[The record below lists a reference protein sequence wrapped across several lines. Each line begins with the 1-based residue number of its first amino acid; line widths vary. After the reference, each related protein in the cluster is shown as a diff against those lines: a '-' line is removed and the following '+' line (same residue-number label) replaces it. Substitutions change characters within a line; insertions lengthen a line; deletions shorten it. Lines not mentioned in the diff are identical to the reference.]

1 MATTP
6 TTTNQTAIERVQKD
20 QRAYEQRRASRMGQG
35 AERLTA
41 PLGNLISKIVPPEL
55 VSQALRL
62 ADKASGLTIP
72 SEITTHDTN
81 DLDACE
87 AATLRVQAW
96 SQGTNAAT
104 GGAAGWFGAAGLT
117 ADISATI
124 ALAARNVRATGAA
137 YGFTTNNDA
146 EETFRLAI
154 LEVATSIASDKREKS
169 IEGINDLARKLND
182 PKAKFILDKGGEWI
196 TEKVVE
202 RIARKLG
209 VSLAGRKAGQVVP
222 IIGGAVGATVNA
234 SFQSDV
240 SRAARYAYRQ
250 RWLMER
256 RMLPAPDTME
266 DTL

>member
-1 MATTP
+1 MSSTP
-6 TTTNQTAIERVQKD
+6 TTTNRTTVERVLED
-20 QRAYEQRRASRMGQG
+20 QRAYEKRRSTRFGRG
-35 AERLTA
+35 AERVTA
-41 PLGNLISKIVPPEL
+41 PLSNLIARIVPPEM
-55 VSQALRL
+55 VQAALRL
-62 ADKASGLTIP
+62 ADKASGLTVP
-72 SEITTHDTN
+72 SEVTSHDIN

-87 AATLRVQAW
+87 AAARRVQAW

-124 ALAARNVRATGAA
+124 GLAARNVRATGAA
-137 YGFTTNNDA
+137 YGFTA
-146 EETFRLAI
+146 SSQVEETFRLAI
-154 LEVATSIASDKREKS
+154 LEVATSIATDRREQS
-169 IEGINDLARKLND
+169 LEGINDLARKLND
-182 PKAKFILDKGGEWI
+182 PKTKFILDKGGEWV
-196 TEKVVE
+196 TEKLME

-234 SFQSDV
+234 SFQVDV

-256 RMLPAPDTME
+256 KMISAPLDAAE
-266 DTL
+266 

>member
-1 MATTP
+1 MSQL
-6 TTTNQTAIERVQKD
+6 TTNQTAVERVLED
-20 QRAYEQRRASRMGQG
+20 QRTYENRRGTKFGQG
-35 AERLTA
+35 AEKLTA

-55 VSQALRL
+55 VKKALQL

-72 SEITTHDTN
+72 TAITSHDTN

-87 AATLRVQAW
+87 NAARRVQAW

-137 YGFTTNNDA
+137 YGFTNASEA

-154 LEVATSIASDKREKS
+154 LEVATSMASDKREKS

-182 PKAKFILDKGGEWI
+182 PKTKFILDKGGEWV

-202 RIARKLG
+202 RIARKMG
-209 VSLAGRKAGQVVP
+209 ISLAGRKAGQIVP
-222 IIGGAVGATVNA
+222 VIGGAVGATVNA
-234 SFQSDV
+234 SFQTDV

-256 RMLPAPDTME
+256 KMLVSPEEVEARG
-266 DTL
+266 